1 MQFNRAI
8 PGQSLTTPPKS
19 APYERP
25 PQISDP
31 LEAIDYHLEQ
41 LDDPKAVEELMFF
54 LELGIDLSTLV
65 EGVARKAVLDGIHSI
80 DISLSIAPVIHEYIK
95 GYADAMDIDYDE
107 GFEDKEEEDR
117 IMYGRNLILAK
128 KMLANQRERDFEYDE
143 EAGLTKQEGMDFLD
157 ERGNIRMQNIPEV
170 EPKGR
175 VVDPDMPVEEDP
187 VLEASNEPKGLM
199 ART

>member
-41 LDDPKAVEELMFF
+41 LDDPKTVEELMFF
-54 LELGIDLSTLV
+54 LQLGIDLSTLV

-107 GFEDKEEEDR
+107 GFEDEEQDR
-117 IMYGRNLILAK
+117 KLSEARTEILARK
-128 KMLANQRERDFEYDE
+128 FLAQRQRDFDYDE
-143 EAGLTKQEGMDFLD
+143 EQLSDDEIASHYQEGKKLWEETTEIDISYSSTVYNPISNQFEEVSD
-157 ERGNIRMQNIPEV
+157 E
-170 EPKGR
+170 
-175 VVDPDMPVEEDP
+175 
-187 VLEASNEPKGLM
+187 
-199 ART
+199 

>member
-41 LDDPKAVEELMFF
+41 LDDPKTVEELMFF
-54 LELGIDLSTLV
+54 LQLGIDLSTLV